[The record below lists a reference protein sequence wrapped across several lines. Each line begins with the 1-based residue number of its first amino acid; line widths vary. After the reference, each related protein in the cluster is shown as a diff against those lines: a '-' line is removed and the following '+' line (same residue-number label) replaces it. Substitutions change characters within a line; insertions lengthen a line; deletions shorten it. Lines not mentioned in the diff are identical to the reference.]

1 VVQKPMQDII
11 TAVLFVTTLLVVVM
25 AGAMAARLPGESGIE
40 PPGMTLT
47 RVATDSAS
55 SSPKSMP
62 VHETGRYNDCEVIYH
77 RASLRSEY
85 GIIAS
90 ETEQEAMPALYHAV
104 YTCTCP
110 SVMATFSA

>member
-1 VVQKPMQDII
+1 VVQKPKQNII
-11 TAVLFVTTLLVVVM
+11 TVMLFVTAILVM
-25 AGAMAARLPGESGIE
+25 AMASVMTVTVLEGS
-40 PPGMTLT
+40 GMTLT
-47 RVATDSAS
+47 RVATDSVN
-55 SSPKSMP
+55 SPSISMP